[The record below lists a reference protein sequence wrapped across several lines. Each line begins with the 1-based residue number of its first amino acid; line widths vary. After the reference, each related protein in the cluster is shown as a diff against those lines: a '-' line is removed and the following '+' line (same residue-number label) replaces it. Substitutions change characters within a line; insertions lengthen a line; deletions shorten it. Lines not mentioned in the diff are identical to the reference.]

1 MPKGQSRKIK
11 CSICYIPKS
20 KIGSTFKSL
29 PRPADSNEI
38 IVVKLKREV
47 EYRRN
52 VLFEADR
59 PKIIKK
65 FLNYLKANNNLYR
78 DIETDMENLLIRY
91 SNLQNGETEDNNKI
105 YNYIMKNTTQPL
117 DTITKNPVIKEIDS
131 KNETS
136 CNIASNNQNDCT
148 TQSKKFST

>member
-29 PRPADSNEI
+29 PRPADSHEI

-59 PKIIKK
+59 PKIIKNL
-65 FLNYLKANNNLYR
+65 LNIIK
-78 DIETDMENLLIRY
+78 DMENLLIRY
-91 SNLQNGETEDNNKI
+91 SNLQSGETEDNNKI
-105 YNYIMKNTTQPL
+105 YNHIMKNTTQPL

-131 KNETS
+131 KNKTS

-148 TQSKKFST
+148 TQSKKLST